1 MNLFAQ
7 SGWIKLLLIIF
18 LLLLGAASL
27 VYNNYLVGKI
37 LEQER
42 VSVELW
48 AKALEFNS
56 LPVHEQASSKLLQI
70 AAELQQRESVP
81 DSIIEKL
88 YEVESLRSSQDFV
101 TDEFILD
108 DGERFKVPAVLV
120 DSNDVPLEYK
130 FPSLDPENPDSVV
143 LEVEYGFKN
152 VTSKEIDSAEK
163 RTKLVKSLKAT
174 NPPIRII
181 IGDENTRIAQFVY
194 YGESPTVRL
203 LRYFPYIQIV
213 ILSLLL
219 GIGYTTYKSIT
230 RTEQSNLWVGMAK
243 EAAHQLG
250 TPISSLYGWIHL
262 FKDEFSKGD
271 ATGKD
276 YIEANKIIQEI
287 ENDVQRLS
295 GVAERFGKIGSSPEL
310 ISMNIK
316 PNLDEVVS
324 YMERRLP
331 KLGKAVVVRKSLMAE
346 AQVKI
351 NPDLFKWAIENL
363 VKNAMDALNT
373 KDQSAFISIR
383 SAVKGK
389 EVIIDIEDSG
399 SGIEVNQF
407 KTVFRPG
414 FSTKKRGWGLGLSLT
429 KRIIEEY
436 HSGKVF
442 VLKSELGVGTTMRI
456 ILQIES

>member
-42 VSVELW
+42 ISVELW

-120 DSNDVPLEYK
+120 DSNDVPLEYV
-130 FPSLDPENPDSVV
+130 FSSLDPENPDSII

-152 VTSKEIDSAEK
+152 VVSKDINTEEK
-163 RTKLVKSLKAT
+163 RIKLVERLKAT
-174 NPPIRII
+174 NPPIKII

-262 FKDEFSKGD
+262 FKDEFED
-271 ATGKD
+271 NV
-276 YIEANKIIQEI
+276 EANKIIQEI

-310 ISMNIK
+310 TSENIK

-331 KLGKAVVVRKSLMAE
+331 KLGKAVEVRKSLMAE
-346 AQVKI
+346 AKVKM
-351 NPDLFKWAIENL
+351 NPDLFQWAIENL

-373 KDQSAFISIR
+373 KDKNAFISIK
-383 SAVKGK
+383 SVLKGN

-399 SGIEVNQF
+399 SGIETNQF

-456 ILQIES
+456 ILEIES

>member
-7 SGWIKLLLIIF
+7 SGWIKMLLIIF
-18 LLLLGAASL
+18 LLLLGAGSL
-27 VYNNYLVGKI
+27 VYNNYVVGKI

-48 AKALEFNS
+48 ARALEFNA
-56 LPVHEQASSKLLQI
+56 LPSHEQASTKLLEI
-70 AAELQQRESVP
+70 AMALQQNPSVQ
-81 DSIIEKL
+81 DSVIEKL
-88 YEVESLRSSQDFV
+88 FEIENLRSSQDFV

-120 DSNDVPLEYK
+120 DSNDVPLEYV
-130 FPSLDPENPDSVV
+130 FTSIDPENPNAFTTQT
-143 LEVEYGFKN
+143 EYGFKN
-152 VTSKEIDSAEK
+152 VEISQIETLEK
-163 RTKLVKSLKAT
+163 RERLVANLKAS
-174 NPPIRII
+174 NPPIKII
-181 IGDENTRIAQFVY
+181 IGDENTQIAQFIY
-194 YGESPTVRL
+194 YGESPTVRI
-203 LRYFPYIQIV
+203 LRFFPYFQIV

-262 FKDEFSKGD
+262 FRDEFEGHEE
-271 ATGKD
+271 GQ
-276 YIEANKIIQEI
+276 KIIQEI
-287 ENDVQRLS
+287 ENDVQRLT

-310 ISMNIK
+310 TQMNIK
-316 PNLDEVVS
+316 PILDDVVD

-331 KLGKAVVVRKSLMAE
+331 KLGKAVEVRKSLQAD
-346 AQVKI
+346 AQVNI
-351 NPDLFKWAIENL
+351 NPELFHWAIENL
-363 VKNAMDALNT
+363 VKNAMDALKNSNT
-373 KDQSAFISIR
+373 AYVSIS
-383 SAVKGK
+383 SVVKGS

-399 SGIEVNQF
+399 SGIELNQY

-429 KRIIEEY
+429 KRILEEY

-442 VLKSELGVGTTMRI
+442 VHSSEVGLGTTMRI
-456 ILQIES
+456 VLDIKN

>member
-7 SGWIKLLLIIF
+7 SGWIKLLLIVF
-18 LLLLGAASL
+18 LLLLGAGSL

-37 LEQER
+37 LDQER

-48 AKALEFNS
+48 AKAIEFNA
-56 LPVHEQASSKLLQI
+56 LPVHQQANAQLIDVAI
-70 AAELQQRESVP
+70 ALQQNPDVP
-81 DSIIEKL
+81 DSLVEKL
-88 YEVESLRSSQDFV
+88 LEVESLRSSRDFV
-101 TDEFILD
+101 TDELILD
-108 DGERFKVPAVLV
+108 EAGNFKVPAVLV
-120 DSNDVPLEYK
+120 DSNDVLLGYRNVEASK
-130 FPSLDPENPDSVV
+130 LKTQRDSIALVRN
-143 LEVEYGFKN
+143 L
-152 VTSKEIDSAEK
+152 KEFN
-163 RTKLVKSLKAT
+163 TPVK
-174 NPPIRII
+174 IV
-181 IGDENTRIAQFVY
+181 IGDENTELAQFVY

-203 LRYFPYIQIV
+203 LRYFPYLQIV

-262 FKDEFSKGD
+262 FKDEYGEDESASKLI
-271 ATGKD
+271 T
-276 YIEANKIIQEI
+276 EI

-295 GVAERFGKIGSSPEL
+295 DVAERFGKIGSSPEL
-310 ISMNIK
+310 NVIEIHPS
-316 PNLDEVVS
+316 LEEVVS

-331 KLGKAVVVRKSLMAE
+331 KLGKGVEVRKSLNAE
-346 AQVKI
+346 AKVSL
-351 NPDLFKWAIENL
+351 NPELFQWAIENL
-363 VKNAMDALNT
+363 VKNAMDALNK
-373 KDQSAFISIR
+373 KDKNAFISI
-383 SAVKGK
+383 SSEVKGSD
-389 EVIIDIEDSG
+389 VIIDIEDSG
-399 SGIEVNQF
+399 SGIELNQF

-442 VLKSELGVGTTMRI
+442 VFKSEPGNGTTMRI
-456 ILQIES
+456 ILKVQD

>member
-7 SGWIKLLLIIF
+7 SGWIKRLLIML
-18 LLLLGAASL
+18 LLLLGVASL

-56 LPVHEQASSKLLQI
+56 LPVHEQASSKLL
-70 AAELQQRESVP
+70 EVVTLLQKNEFVS
-81 DSIIEKL
+81 DSLIEKVL
-88 YEVESLRSSQDFV
+88 EVESLRNSQDFV

-120 DSNDVPLEYK
+120 DSNDVPLEYVYT
-130 FPSLDPENPDSVV
+130 SLDTENPDSVV

-152 VTSKEIDSAEK
+152 VASKEIDTPKK
-163 RTKLVKSLKAT
+163 RTKLVESLKAT
-174 NPPIRII
+174 NPPIEII
-181 IGDENTRIAQFVY
+181 IGDENIQIAQFVY

-262 FKDEFSKGD
+262 FRDEFEENV
-271 ATGKD
+271 
-276 YIEANKIIQEI
+276 EANKIIQEI

-310 ISMNIK
+310 TSENIK
-316 PNLDEVVS
+316 PNLDDVVS

-331 KLGKAVVVRKSLMAE
+331 KLGKSVEVRKSLMAD
-346 AQVKI
+346 AKIKI
-351 NPDLFKWAIENL
+351 NPDLFQWAIENL

-373 KDQSAFISIR
+373 KDKHAFISIR
-383 SAVKGK
+383 SMVKGN

-399 SGIEVNQF
+399 SGIETNQF

-442 VLKSELGVGTTMRI
+442 VLKSEPGVGTTMRI
-456 ILQIES
+456 ILNMVY

>member
-18 LLLLGAASL
+18 LLLLGAGSI

-37 LEQER
+37 LDQER

-48 AKALEFNS
+48 AKAIEFNA
-56 LPVHEQASSKLLQI
+56 LPVHQQASAQLIDI
-70 AAELQQRESVP
+70 AINLQQNENVP
-81 DSIIEKL
+81 DSIVQEL
-88 YEVESLRSSQDFV
+88 FEVESLRSSRDFV
-101 TDEFILD
+101 TDELILD
-108 DGERFKVPAVLV
+108 EAGNFKVPAVLI
-120 DSNDVPLEYK
+120 DSNDVLLGYRNIE
-130 FPSLDPENPDSVV
+130 
-143 LEVEYGFKN
+143 
-152 VTSKEIDSAEK
+152 TSKLRNLNDSLE
-163 RTKLVKSLKAT
+163 LVQYLKSV
-174 NPPIRII
+174 NPPIKIV
-181 IGDENTRIAQFVY
+181 IGDENREIAQYVY
-194 YGESPTVRL
+194 YGESPTVRI

-262 FKDEFSKGD
+262 FKDEY
-271 ATGKD
+271 GKD
-276 YIEANKIIQEI
+276 ESASNLITEI

-295 GVAERFGKIGSSPEL
+295 NVAERFGKIGSSPEL
-310 ISMNIK
+310 EVMDIQPS
-316 PNLDEVVS
+316 LEEVVE

-331 KLGKAVVVRKSLMAE
+331 KLGKGVEVKKALTAE
-346 AQVKI
+346 AKVNL
-351 NPDLFKWAIENL
+351 NPELFQWAIENL
-363 VKNAMDALNT
+363 VKNAMDALNK
-373 KDQSAFISIR
+373 KDKNAFIAIS
-383 SAVKGK
+383 SEVKGADI
-389 EVIIDIEDSG
+389 IIDIEDSG
-399 SGIEVNQF
+399 SGIELNQF
-407 KTVFRPG
+407 KTIFRPG

-442 VLKSELGVGTTMRI
+442 VLKSEPGKGTTMRI
-456 ILQIES
+456 ILEVRG

>member
-18 LLLLGAASL
+18 LLLLGAGSL
-27 VYNNYLVGKI
+27 IYNNYLVGKI

-48 AKALEFNS
+48 AKAIEFNA
-56 LPVHEQASSKLLQI
+56 LPVHQQASMQLMDV
-70 AAELQQRESVP
+70 ATELAQNPDVP
-81 DSIIEKL
+81 DSLVEEL
-88 YEVESLRSSQDFV
+88 FEVESLRSSRDFV
-101 TDEFILD
+101 TDELILD
-108 DGERFKVPAVLV
+108 EAGNFKVPAVLV
-120 DSNDVPLEYK
+120 DSNEVLLGFRNVEASKLKSKSD
-130 FPSLDPENPDSVV
+130 SLD
-143 LEVEYGFKN
+143 
-152 VTSKEIDSAEK
+152 
-163 RTKLVKSLKAT
+163 LVQNLKSY
-174 NPPIRII
+174 NPPIEIV
-181 IGDENTRIAQFVY
+181 IGDENRRIAQYVY

-219 GIGYTTYKSIT
+219 GIGYTTYRSIT

-250 TPISSLYGWIHL
+250 TPISSLFGWIHL
-262 FKDEFSKGD
+262 FKDEYGNDESASKLI
-271 ATGKD
+271 T
-276 YIEANKIIQEI
+276 EI

-295 GVAERFGKIGSSPEL
+295 NVAERFGKIGSSPEL
-310 ISMNIK
+310 ELVEIRPS
-316 PNLDEVVS
+316 LEEVVE

-331 KLGKAVVVRKSLMAE
+331 KLGKGVEVRKSLLAD
-346 AQVKI
+346 AKVSL
-351 NPDLFKWAIENL
+351 NPELFQWAIENL
-363 VKNAMDALNT
+363 VKNAMDALNR
-373 KDQSAFISIR
+373 KDSSAFIAVS
-383 SAVKGK
+383 SVVKGT

-399 SGIEVNQF
+399 SGIELNQF

-442 VLKSELGVGTTMRI
+442 VHKSELGKGTTMRI
-456 ILQIES
+456 ILEVRG

>member
-7 SGWIKLLLIIF
+7 SGWIKLLLITF

-42 VSVELW
+42 ISVELW

-56 LPVHEQASSKLLQI
+56 LPVHEQASSKLLEI
-70 AAELQQRESVP
+70 AAELQRNETIP
-81 DSIIEKL
+81 DSLIDKVFQ
-88 YEVESLRSSQDFV
+88 VESLRSSQDFV
-101 TDEFILD
+101 TEEFILD
-108 DGERFKVPAVLV
+108 DGERFIVPAVLV
-120 DSNDVPLEYK
+120 DSNDVPLEYV
-130 FPSLDPENPDSVV
+130 FTLVDPDSPDSTIYKI
-143 LEVEYGFKN
+143 EYGFKN
-152 VTSKEIDSAEK
+152 VVAKDIDTPEERK
-163 RTKLVKSLKAT
+163 KLVARLKTT
-174 NPPIRII
+174 NPPIEII
-181 IGDENTRIAQFVY
+181 IGDEKTRIAQFVY
-194 YGESPTVRL
+194 YGESPTVRI

-219 GIGYTTYKSIT
+219 GIGYTTYRSIT

-262 FKDEFSKGD
+262 FKDEIEDNS
-271 ATGKD
+271 
-276 YIEANKIIQEI
+276 EANKIIIEI
-287 ENDVQRLS
+287 ENDVKRLS
-295 GVAERFGKIGSSPEL
+295 GVAERFGKIGSAPEL
-310 ISMNIK
+310 SSMNIK

-331 KLGKAVVVRKSLMAE
+331 KLGKAVEVRKSLLAE
-346 AQVKI
+346 ANVEI
-351 NPDLFKWAIENL
+351 NPELFQWAIENI
-363 VKNAMDALNT
+363 VKNAMDALNQ
-373 KDQSAFISIR
+373 KDSSSFISIH
-383 SAVKGK
+383 SIVKGN

-399 SGIEVNQF
+399 SGMEVSQF

-442 VLKSELGVGTTMRI
+442 VLKSEVGVGTTIRI
-456 ILQIES
+456 ILNTVI

>member
-7 SGWIKLLLIIF
+7 SGWIKLMLITF

-27 VYNNYLVGKI
+27 VYNNYLVSKI

-56 LPVHEQASSKLLQI
+56 LPVHEQASSKLLEI
-70 AAELQQRESVP
+70 AIALEQMDFIP
-81 DSIIEKL
+81 DSLVDKVL
-88 YEVESLRSSQDFV
+88 EVESLRSSQDFV

-120 DSNDVPLEYK
+120 DSGDVPLEYVYQI
-130 FPSLDPENPDSVV
+130 FNPENPDSVNY
-143 LEVEYGFKN
+143 EIEYGFKN
-152 VTSKEIDSAEK
+152 VPANDIDTPLK
-163 RTKLVKSLKAT
+163 RERLVARLKAT
-174 NPPIRII
+174 NPPIKII
-181 IGDENTRIAQFVY
+181 IGDENTRIAQLVY

-262 FKDEFSKGD
+262 FKDEFED
-271 ATGKD
+271 NV
-276 YIEANKIIQEI
+276 EANNIIREI

-310 ISMNIK
+310 TSMNIK

-331 KLGKAVVVRKSLMAE
+331 KLGKAVEVRKSLLAE
-346 AQVKI
+346 AEVNI
-351 NPDLFKWAIENL
+351 NPELFQWAIENL
-363 VKNAMDALNT
+363 VKNAMDALNNT
-373 KDQSAFISIR
+373 DKNAFVSIR
-383 SAVKGK
+383 SKVKGN

-399 SGIEVNQF
+399 SGIEANQF

-414 FSTKKRGWGLGLSLT
+414 FSSKKRGWGLGLSLT

-456 ILQIES
+456 VLNIVA

>member
-7 SGWIKLLLIIF
+7 SGWIKLLLITF

-27 VYNNYLVGKI
+27 IYNNYLVGKI

-42 VSVELW
+42 ISVQLW

-56 LPVHEQASSKLLQI
+56 LPVHEQASSKLLEI
-70 AAELQQRESVP
+70 AVALQQNKTVS
-81 DSIIEKL
+81 DSLVEKI

-120 DSNDVPLEYK
+120 DSNDVPLEYV
-130 FPSLDPENPDSVV
+130 FSSIDPDNPDSAIY
-143 LEVEYGFKN
+143 EIEYGFKN
-152 VTSKEIDSAEK
+152 IPIKDIDTPQERK
-163 RTKLVKSLKAT
+163 RLVEELKAT

-194 YGESPTVRL
+194 YGESPTVKL

-262 FKDEFSKGD
+262 FKDEFED
-271 ATGKD
+271 NE
-276 YIEANKIIQEI
+276 EANKIILEI

-310 ISMNIK
+310 TSMELK
-316 PNLDEVVS
+316 PILDDVVS

-331 KLGKAVVVRKSLMAE
+331 KLGKAVEVRKSLQAE
-346 AQVKI
+346 AMVKI
-351 NPDLFKWAIENL
+351 NPELFQWAIENL
-363 VKNAMDALNT
+363 VKNAMDALNN
-373 KDQSAFISIR
+373 KDKSAFVSIR
-383 SAVKGK
+383 SVVKGK
-389 EVIIDIEDSG
+389 EVVIDIEDSG
-399 SGIEVNQF
+399 SGIEANQF

-442 VLKSELGVGTTMRI
+442 VLKSEPEVGTTMRI
-456 ILQIES
+456 VLEVDS